1 MQPSFSGPELDLAA
15 LRQQK
20 GISLDEIAQKT
31 KISVR
36 YLDAIERGQFALLP
50 GGIYNISYIRQ
61 YAHAV
66 DCDVGRLLDRYYASG
81 AGSESPGAD
90 DITGNSPDR

>member
-1 MQPSFSGPELDLAA
+1 MHPKFAGPELNLAA

-36 YLDAIERGQFALLP
+36 YLDAIERGQFAMLP

-61 YAHAV
+61 YARAV

-81 AGSESPGAD
+81 VGSESPGANE
-90 DITGNSPDR
+90 IIGNSPDR

>member
-1 MQPSFSGPELDLAA
+1 MLKRNPMQSNFAVPKLDLAG

-20 GISLDEIAQKT
+20 GISLGEIARET

-36 YLDAIERGQFALLP
+36 YLDAIERGQFAMLP

-61 YAHAV
+61 YARAI
-66 DCDVGRLLDRYYASG
+66 DCDAGRLLDHYYAS
-81 AGSESPGAD
+81 ATVS
-90 DITGNSPDR
+90 